1 MKVAIL
7 SPLTWR
13 TPPRNY
19 GPWEQVASVL
29 AEALVKEGIEVT
41 LFATGDSI
49 TSATLDAVIDKPTGE
64 YPADA
69 KVAECLHISNLME
82 KAGSFDII
90 HNNFDFLPLTYSKLV
105 NTPVITT
112 IHGFSSP
119 LIVPVYKKYNEYS
132 YYVSISNSD
141 RHPGLNYLDTV
152 YNGLDE
158 QQFSFGKGDGDY
170 LLYFGRIHPDKGTYE
185 AVQIAANSKKKLIIC
200 GLIQDQQYY
209 NEKVLPFIDATS
221 VIYFGNAGP
230 QQRNELLGNASAL
243 LHPISFEEPFGLSV
257 AESMM
262 CGTPVIAF
270 NRGAMKELIVDLK
283 TGFLVDDIEEA
294 IDAVG
299 LIKNIDRNICR
310 EHALQKFGSREMALH
325 YIKLYHK
332 IIEYAGSNAPGYSLS
347 SISSSNSFNG
357 TVAKEEA

>member
-7 SPLTWR
+7 SPVTWR

-29 AEALVKEGIEVT
+29 AEALVKEGIDVT

-49 TSATLDAVIDKPTGE
+49 TRAVLDSVIDKPTGE
-64 YPADA
+64 FPADA
-69 KVAECLHISNLME
+69 KVAECLHIANLME

-90 HNNFDFLPLTYSKLV
+90 HNNFDFLPLTYCKLI

-119 LIVPVYKKYNEYS
+119 LIVPVYKKYNGNS

-158 QQFSFGKGDGDY
+158 QQFSFAKGDGDY

-185 AVQIAANSKKKLIIC
+185 AIQIAAQSKKKLIIC
-200 GLIQDQQYY
+200 GLIQDRPYF
-209 NEKVLPFIDATS
+209 NEKVLPFIDS
-221 VIYFGNAGP
+221 SSIVYFGNAGP
-230 QQRNELLGNASAL
+230 RQRNELLGNASAL
-243 LHPISFEEPFGLSV
+243 LHPINFEEPFGLSV
-257 AESMM
+257 AEAMM

-283 TGFLVDDIEEA
+283 TGFLVDDIKEA

-299 LIKNIDRNICR
+299 MIKNLDRNTCR
-310 EHALQKFGSREMALH
+310 QHALQKFSSREMALH
-325 YIKLYHK
+325 YIKLYHQ
-332 IIEYAGSNAPGYSLS
+332 IIDNAAGNGPGQLLP

-357 TVAKEEA
+357 RVAKEDA